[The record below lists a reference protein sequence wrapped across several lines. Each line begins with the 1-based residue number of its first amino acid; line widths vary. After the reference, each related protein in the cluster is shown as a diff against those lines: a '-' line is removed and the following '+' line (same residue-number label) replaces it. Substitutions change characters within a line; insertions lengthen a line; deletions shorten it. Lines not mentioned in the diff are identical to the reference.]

1 MNDLEREL
9 DYCLGT
15 EVPEPGRAF
24 DVAPGIKWLRM
35 ALPFALNHINLWLLR
50 DSLPAEAGAPAREGW
65 SIVDCGIDNA
75 ATRAAWEQIFA
86 SELDGLPV
94 LRVIVTHMHPDHIGA
109 ANWLCER
116 WNARL
121 WISATDFG
129 IARMASSAS
138 AGFGGPLSAAF
149 MAVHG
154 LAADPAA
161 VDGVASRTNYYRNL
175 VPAVPNAYRRLL
187 DGKVLEVGPDG
198 DQARWT
204 CRVGYGH
211 APEHIA
217 LDCAGKRVLI
227 SGDMVLPRISTNV
240 SVIDV
245 EPEADPLTL
254 YLDSI
259 ERMRAIDADD
269 PRPAVARAAVQG
281 PAHAHRPAPGA
292 PRGALRRGARG
303 LRRPAAKRVRAG
315 PGPVQAPARPAPDD
329 VRDGRVAGAPACALV
344 PRQAR
349 AARRCRRGDPL
360 FDALKRQRF
369 RRRCRGDCSLRLSSR
384 RAASYSGTTERTTFQ
399 KRSLWFISRRW
410 ASSWATT

>member
-1 MNDLEREL
+1 MNTLESQL

-15 EVPEPGRAF
+15 AVPGPGLAF
-24 DVAPGIKWLRM
+24 DVAPGIKWVRM

-50 DSLPAEAGAPAREGW
+50 DSLPGEGGAPARQGW
-65 SIVDCGIDNA
+65 AIVDCGIDSP
-75 ATRAAWEQIFA
+75 ATRAAWEQVFA
-86 SELDGLPV
+86 SALDGLPV

-109 ANWLCER
+109 AHWLCER
-116 WNARL
+116 WNVRL

-154 LAADPAA
+154 MAADPAA

-175 VPAVPNAYRRLL
+175 VPAVPSAYRRLL
-187 DGKVLEVGPDG
+187 DGKVLAIGDG
-198 DQARWT
+198 DATAEWT

-217 LDCAGKRVLI
+217 LECASKRILI

-240 SVIDV
+240 SVVDV

-259 ERMRAIDADD
+259 GRMRAIDADTLVLPSHGLPFKGLHTRID
-269 PRPAVARAAVQG
+269 QLQ
-281 PAHAHRPAPGA
+281 AHHAERFAEV
-292 PRGALRRGARG
+292 LE
-303 LRRPAAKRVRAG
+303 
-315 PGPVQAPARPAPDD
+315 
-329 VRDGRVAGAPACALV
+329 ACAVRPRTAFELV
-344 PRQAR
+344 PL
-349 AARRCRRGDPL
+349 L
-360 FDALKRQRF
+360 FKRKLDLHQM
-369 RRRCRGDCSLRLSSR
+369 
-384 RAASYSGTTERTTFQ
+384 TFAMGE
-399 KRSLWFISRRW
+399 SVAHCHALWFAGRLARHVGGDGVIRF
-410 ASSWATT
+410 AAA

>member
-24 DVAPGIKWLRM
+24 DVASGVKWVRM

-50 DSLPAEAGAPAREGW
+50 DSLPAEPGAPAREGW

-75 ATRAAWEQIFA
+75 STRAAWEQIFA

-94 LRVIVTHMHPDHIGA
+94 LRVIVTHMHPDHIGSA
-109 ANWLCER
+109 HWLCER

-175 VPAVPNAYRRLL
+175 VPAVPNTYRRLL
-187 DGKVLEVGPDG
+187 DGKVLEVGPQG
-198 DQARWT
+198 AQAHWT

-211 APEHIA
+211 APEHMA
-217 LDCAGKRVLI
+217 LDCASERVLI

-259 ERMRAIDADD
+259 ERMRAIDAATLVL
-269 PRPAVARAAVQG
+269 PSHGLPF
-281 PAHAHRPAPGA
+281 
-292 PRGALRRGARG
+292 RG
-303 LRRPAAKRVRAG
+303 LHTRIDQL
-315 PGPVQAPARPAPDD
+315 QAHHEERFAEAL
-329 VRDGRVAGAPACALV
+329 AACADRPQSAFELV
-344 PRQAR
+344 PVLFKRKLDLHQMTFAMGESL
-349 AARRCRRGDPL
+349 AHLHALWLRGRLERHVGGDGL
-360 FDALKRQRF
+360 IRF
-369 RRRCRGDCSLRLSSR
+369 STR
-384 RAASYSGTTERTTFQ
+384 
-399 KRSLWFISRRW
+399 
-410 ASSWATT
+410 